1 MNYYGKF
8 LHQLSSLLAP
18 LYKLLQKKS
27 RWHWGQEQQ
36 EAFAKVKELLVSS
49 QLLVHYDPSKEV
61 ILSCDASPYGVG
73 AVLSHIMEDGSE
85 KPIAYAS
92 RSLAPAEKKYAQ
104 LEKGLAIVFGVRKF
118 HQYLYGRQFS
128 IYSDHRPLE
137 HLFSETRSVPTMA
150 SARIQRWA
158 LTLSAYDYRII
169 YKPGKEHA
177 NADLLSR
184 LPLPDTI
191 TDVPLPGETILLM
204 ETLQRSPVTAEQ
216 VRSWTD
222 TDPVLARVRNLVQKG
237 WSEAT
242 EDSLKPYYQRR
253 DELSVQDGCLL
264 WGCRVIIPTAGR
276 AEILNELHDG
286 HPGVSRMKGIARSV
300 VWWPGIDAEI

>member
-1 MNYYGKF
+1 
-8 LHQLSSLLAP
+8 
-18 LYKLLQKKS
+18 
-27 RWHWGQEQQ
+27 
-36 EAFAKVKELLVSS
+36 
-49 QLLVHYDPSKEV
+49 
-61 ILSCDASPYGVG
+61 
-73 AVLSHIMEDGSE
+73 
-85 KPIAYAS
+85 
-92 RSLAPAEKKYAQ
+92 
-104 LEKGLAIVFGVRKF
+104 
-118 HQYLYGRQFS
+118 
-128 IYSDHRPLE
+128 
-137 HLFSETRSVPTMA
+137 MA

-191 TDVPLPGETILLM
+191 TDVPLPGETILLI

-300 VWWPGIDAEI
+300 VWWPGIDAEIQEKVSKCEKCQLHQKKPALAPLHPWEWPRRPWARIHIDHAGPF